1 MWRPRALAAALA
13 SAVLHGVL
21 EAQGSATRAALQG
34 KDAAGRLTPDMQQI
48 VTTLGEVV
56 EGIEAERTK
65 AKEFSES
72 LGKECDE
79 SLEPVKKA
87 VNRRSGIIGG
97 LEQDLED
104 LNTEAA
110 GLEST
115 INGLKDDI
123 QKSKDK
129 AADLDSRLEKLRE
142 SEVKNAQL
150 FEVGVRE
157 VDEVISRA
165 GALARRKAAKLQVP
179 SKRPAYSENDQV
191 SSLQQLGRQLSFAR
205 SGDGAGPRDDLGG
218 APESFLQTAAAAD
231 GTSRGPE
238 AVLMADKSDV
248 LKAQNSTQTAFEVEE
263 RRLQDLVDIEKK
275 RLQVLEAS
283 LKDQQPILTEKL
295 KQATET
301 SSLFEMSKRNLLRD
315 RTLLNMTI
323 ALSRKISDGQDFMDP
338 KRHEILNL
346 VKMPIK
352 MLESMDMASFLSRD
366 LQHLSAAPAL
376 VQVAAKSRAGSRAR
390 SKKEESFTAQMALAT
405 SEEDGAAAEPADP
418 QDTVESLPQLPAAAA
433 LQESSGAAE
442 GPFDKVSE
450 MLQALISALREEAN
464 DDAAGEDMRKWCVG
478 AVKVNKKAKV
488 MTQSTID
495 MLKTEAK
502 WTQTAIDRLS
512 DLVSFLGEEVP
523 RLKAATEAADSMLKK
538 MQAQVE
544 AETKER
550 LLTKDIVQRSI
561 VVLIELCEL
570 DDSQLMLM
578 ANGTAPVKRRPPPAF
593 VQTKSEALLLTAKG
607 SQCAEA
613 AKTLRDAVSKVME
626 VNEEH
631 SSYFHEFKSVAD
643 DLKDIIAVSTEER
656 SADLTQCKSASAK
669 RASDLAVAQEDLRHK
684 TRDLELLGEEIKELE
699 QSCGPRAETHEE
711 RTARRQDE
719 IEALKNALSVLEGE
733 SIPVEYSLIET
744 GQSRRLRR
752 R

>member
-13 SAVLHGVL
+13 AAAFHGAL
-21 EAQGSATRAALQG
+21 EAQGGATGAVVRG
-34 KDAAGRLTPDMQQI
+34 SDAAGRLTPDMQQI

-56 EGIEAERTK
+56 EGMEAERTK
-65 AKEFSES
+65 AKEFAES
-72 LGKECDE
+72 LEKEVDA

-87 VNRRSGIIGG
+87 VARRSGIIGG

-104 LNTEAA
+104 LNTESA

-115 INGLKDDI
+115 INGLKNDI

-129 AADLDSRLEKLRE
+129 AADLEKRLGGLRE
-142 SEVKNAQL
+142 SEAKNAQL

-165 GALARRKAAKLQVP
+165 GVLARRKAAKLLAP
-179 SKRPAYSENDQV
+179 KRPAYSKSGQV

-205 SGDGAGPRDDLGG
+205 PSDSAGPRDDLGE

-275 RLQVLEAS
+275 RLQNLEAS

-301 SSLFEMSKRNLLRD
+301 SSLFEMAKRNLLRD
-315 RTLLNMTI
+315 RVLLNMTI
-323 ALSRKISDGQDFMDP
+323 ALSKKISDGQDLMDP
-338 KRHEILNL
+338 KRHEIVNL

-376 VQVAAKSRAGSRAR
+376 VQVAARSRAGSGVRAA
-390 SKKEESFTAQMALAT
+390 KESLTAQMALAT
-405 SEEDGAAAEPADP
+405 SDEEDGAAAAEPADP
-418 QDTVESLPQLPAAAA
+418 QDAVESLPQLPAAAA
-433 LQESSGAAE
+433 LQESGGAAE

-478 AVKVNKKAKV
+478 AVKANKDAKV

-523 RLKAATEAADSMLKK
+523 RLKAATVAADSMLTK
-538 MQAQVE
+538 MQAQVA

-570 DDSQLMLM
+570 DDSQLMLL
-578 ANGTAPVKRRPPPAF
+578 ANRTQPVKRRPPPAF
-593 VQTKSEALLLTAKG
+593 VQTKAEASLVTAKD

-613 AKTLRDAVSKVME
+613 AKTLRDAVSKVVE

-631 SSYFHEFKSVAD
+631 SSYFNEFKGVSD

-656 SADLTQCKSASAK
+656 SGDLTNCKSASAK
-669 RASDLAVAQEDLRHK
+669 RASDLAVSQEDLRHK
-684 TRDLELLGEEIKELE
+684 TRDLALLSEEITELE

-719 IEALKNALSVLEGE
+719 VEALKNALSVLEGE
-733 SIPVEYSLIET
+733 SIPVDYSLIET
-744 GQSRRLRR
+744 GASRRLRR